1 MMIWITLSK
10 NKIKSLNSFGFAFL
24 NLFFDCLKFI
34 LPYLFKDDH
43 MMTFYCLYLSFF
55 SFSVTFTFNLC
66 VKMILNDF
74 LY

>member
-1 MMIWITLSK
+1 MMIWTILLR
-10 NKIKSLNSFGFAFL
+10 NKIRSLNSFGFAFL

-34 LPYLFKDDH
+34 WLYSFKNDH
-43 MMTFYCLYLSFF
+43 MMTFYCLYFSCF
-55 SFSVTFTFNLC
+55 SFGVTFTFNLC